1 MNQGICSICKLD
13 YSNHNMMIH
22 PFTEDKNIAENKR
35 KEYIKSL
42 PRNGTF
48 HACGF
53 PVKNHHIINCGNCP
67 ILE

>member
-1 MNQGICSICKLD
+1 MNKEICSICKLD
-13 YSNHNMMIH
+13 YSNHKIMIH
-22 PFTEDKNIAENKR
+22 PFTKDKNVAENKR

-53 PVKNHHIINCGNCP
+53 PVKTHHIVNCGNCP